1 MMAGMY
7 AAISGLDS
15 NQAML
20 NVTANDLANVNTVG
34 YKAASITFADE
45 LTQVSRGASGPT
57 SANGG
62 SNPVQ
67 VGLGVQISATRNE
80 MTEGSFKSTGN
91 PLDLA
96 IEGNGFLRVGLGEPP
111 AAAPFNTGLP
121 KEFNYSRAGDLT
133 TNTRGFLTTTAGE
146 YVVGHNAVATEGEA
160 GTTYAPGNE
169 DTYLNVPPGSTNVTI
184 GQDGS
189 VNYTDNNPESKTFQ
203 QRVTAGYISLATFA
217 NETGLER
224 LGGSLWAQT
233 ANSGNP
239 MVGTP
244 GTVGF
249 GTTIGGVLEMSNVD
263 LATEMTSMITAERG
277 FQANSRTITV
287 ADQMLQTLVSMVQ

>member
-34 YKAASITFADE
+34 YKAANITFADE
-45 LTQVSRGASGPT
+45 LTQVSRGAAGPT
-57 SANGG
+57 SSTGG

-111 AAAPFNTGLP
+111 ATAPFNTGLP
-121 KEFNYSRAGDLT
+121 KSFNYCRAGDLT
-133 TNTRGFLTTTAGE
+133 TNPKGFLTTAAGQ
-146 YVVGHNAVATEGEA
+146 YVIGHNAVATETPMGN
-160 GTTYAPGNE
+160 TYAPGKE
-169 DTYLNVPPGSTNVTI
+169 DTYLDVPAGSTNVTI

-189 VNYTDNNPESKTFQ
+189 VNYTDNNPESKTYQ
-203 QRVTAGYISLATFA
+203 QRVTAGYISLASFA
-217 NETGLER
+217 NESGLER

-233 ANSGNP
+233 ANSGTP
-239 MVGTP
+239 IVGTP

-249 GTTIGGVLEMSNVD
+249 GSTIGGVLEMSNVD
-263 LATEMTSMITAERG
+263 LASEMTTMITAERG
-277 FQANSRTITV
+277 FQANSRTISV
-287 ADQMLQTLVSMVQ
+287 ADQMLQTLVQMQ